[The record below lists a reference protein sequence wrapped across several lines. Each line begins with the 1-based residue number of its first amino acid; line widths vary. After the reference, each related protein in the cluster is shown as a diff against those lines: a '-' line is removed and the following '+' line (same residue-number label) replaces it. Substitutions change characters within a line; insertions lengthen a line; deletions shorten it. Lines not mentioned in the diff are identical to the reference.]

1 MLMSDMKDFLVDEIE
16 FAKSLVEN
24 KDSYLAKEL
33 NEEDVRN
40 FFEKIDY
47 LYEMLKEA
55 REKQFVFLWERGGKQ
70 FIKESKRIKILR
82 KFKEM
87 LLLAEA
93 INPIDGSQD
102 FLDCVAIDEKRVKE
116 LIKQKGGYDETNE

>member
-102 FLDCVAIDEKRVKE
+102 FLDCVAIDEERVKE
-116 LIKQKGGYDETNE
+116 LIEEKEKVKE

>member
-1 MLMSDMKDFLVDEIE
+1 MSDMKDFLVDEIE

-82 KFKEM
+82 KF
-87 LLLAEA
+87 
-93 INPIDGSQD
+93 
-102 FLDCVAIDEKRVKE
+102 
-116 LIKQKGGYDETNE
+116 